1 MEAGD
6 FRAVPIALNG
16 KLIGI
21 ISDRD
26 IRSSSQKTDTTK
38 VSEIMSRN
46 QICVSPDDSVTK
58 PYE

>member
-21 ISDRD
+21 TSDRD
-26 IRSSSQKTDTTK
+26 IRGSGLKTDTTK
-38 VSEIMSRN
+38 SKSCREIRSAFPPM
-46 QICVSPDDSVTK
+46 TA
-58 PYE
+58 